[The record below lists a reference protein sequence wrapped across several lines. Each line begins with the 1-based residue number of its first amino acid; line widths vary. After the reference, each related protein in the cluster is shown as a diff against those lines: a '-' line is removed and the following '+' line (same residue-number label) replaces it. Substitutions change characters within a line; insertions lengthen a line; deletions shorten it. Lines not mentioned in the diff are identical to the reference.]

1 MELLGVNVK
10 GVEIKINE
18 PLDNLL
24 ITLGKWGL
32 KDEGVEIKSKDNMI
46 KELIIYDKEDIQLI
60 FSEDNVISV
69 HDILNIDTDLLYK
82 KVTNCI
88 LKIQSRWYIVSALLK
103 MDKYLKVVITNR

>member
-1 MELLGVNVK
+1 MK
-10 GVEIKINE
+10 GVEIKITE

-32 KDEGVEIKSKDNMI
+32 KDAGVEIKSKDNMI
-46 KELIIYDKEDIQLI
+46 KELILYNKEDIQLI
-60 FSEDNVISV
+60 FSDNNVISV

-82 KVTNCI
+82 SATNCI